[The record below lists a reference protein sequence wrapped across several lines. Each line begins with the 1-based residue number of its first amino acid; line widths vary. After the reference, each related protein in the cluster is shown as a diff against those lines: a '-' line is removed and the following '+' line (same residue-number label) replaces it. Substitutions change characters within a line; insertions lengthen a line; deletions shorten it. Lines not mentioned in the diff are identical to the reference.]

1 MPTKKKTAKAAPAKR
16 PVKRS
21 PKQKEMTKAEVRK
34 FQKQTKIDWNNVT
47 KNLNIKT
54 PKTKKGLKTLEDKI
68 RETFRIRDILPNE
81 DPTQKHYVEEP
92 VEDLIELLGDEEPSK
107 PISRSKKQTAKE
119 EAFKQTL
126 SEMFPTLNA
135 QIKAAEETL
144 KSQQDPRDRKARSCT
159 NRNLF
164 ESEMSILNQVVS
176 DLHRLIQFN
185 LQTGRYDNIVEY
197 SQLLVSF
204 ADKAKAVKPIIGKR
218 IAQPI
223 PGTGR
228 PGVSQS
234 ISERDKHLDSL
245 LVKGKVAD
253 MF

>member
-1 MPTKKKTAKAAPAKR
+1 MPAKKKAAKAAPAKR
-16 PVKRS
+16 EVKRS

-34 FQKQTKIDWNNVT
+34 FQKKTKIDWDNVT
-47 KNLNIKT
+47 KNLNIKL
-54 PKTKKGLKTLEDKI
+54 PKTKKGKRSLEDKI
-68 RETFRIRDILPNE
+68 RETFRIKDILPGKDLTHE
-81 DPTQKHYVEEP
+81 HYTEEP
-92 VEDLIELLGDEEPSK
+92 AEVLRELLGDQEPSK
-107 PISRSKKQTAKE
+107 PISRNKKQAEKE
-119 EAFKQTL
+119 DAFKQLL

-144 KSQQDPRDRKARSCT
+144 KCQQDPRDRKARSCT

-164 ESEMSILNQVVS
+164 ESEMSILNQIVS

-185 LQTGRYDNIVEY
+185 LQAGQYDNIVEY

-218 IAQPI
+218 IAQPL
-223 PGTGR
+223 PGTGLSR
-228 PGVSQS
+228 SHN
-234 ISERDKHLDSL
+234 ERDKQLDQI

-253 MF
+253 LFGDG